1 MSLLFVVVGCWLLLA
16 VCCFALLYWEH
27 ILVVIETHI
36 TSFSV
41 AKSFSTEERVRKK
54 HRMHHQKKKLKAVR
68 KNFARRYSQILTPI
82 SVNDEGSDGF
92 VQDDSWSREFN
103 VEGSYESPFL
113 GTTHSTRNVTV
124 LSPIKDLNKQ

>member
-1 MSLLFVVVGCWLLLA
+1 MRLILHLA
-16 VCCFALLYWEH
+16 FA
-27 ILVVIETHI
+27 
-36 TSFSV
+36 V